1 MTPTG
6 DEDRV
11 EQEHSPAAGS
21 HAPAPGQAARAPTVR
36 ALRRSITIE
45 SPEFLAMTDEQRR
58 AAVDAVR
65 ALLLPSVREEGSKT
79 RRAA

>member
-21 HAPAPGQAARAPTVR
+21 HAPAPGQAVGAPTAG
-36 ALRRSITIE
+36 ALRLSITIA
-45 SPEFLAMTDEQRR
+45 SPELLVMTDEQHR

-65 ALLLPSVREEGSKT
+65 ALLPSVREEGSKT